1 MSCKELIES
10 LRKAADERVLLMRQE
25 AEREAAAAKAD
36 VARRLGRLRDDV
48 KGKQAAARR
57 EANAQ
62 ALSTANNRAREIR
75 LMAEEELSIRLKSA
89 AALSLPTLRKDGYE
103 SAFGN
108 MAREL
113 PALAW
118 HTVRVN
124 PGDAALAGKYF
135 PGAEIVP
142 DRNITGGM
150 DVSTKDGSIRVI
162 NTFEK
167 RLERAWSDMLPL
179 LIKDVYQEVS
189 DGTPAAS

>member
-25 AEREAAAAKAD
+25 AEREAGAAKTD
-36 VARRLGRLRDDV
+36 VARRLGQLRDDV
-48 KGKQAAARR
+48 KVKQAAARR
-57 EANAQ
+57 DANAQ
-62 ALSTANNRAREIR
+62 ALSAANNRAREIR
-75 LMAEEELSIRLKSA
+75 LVAEKELSARLKSA
-89 AALSLPTLRKDGYE
+89 AALALPALRKAGYE
-103 SAFGN
+103 AAFGK
-108 MAREL
+108 MVREL

-124 PGDAALAGKYF
+124 PGDVELAGNYF

-150 DVSTKDGSIRVI
+150 DASTKDGSIRII

-179 LIKDVYQEVS
+179 LIKDVYREVS

>member
-1 MSCKELIES
+1 MSCKELIDS
-10 LRKAADERVLLMRQE
+10 LKKAADERVLLMRQE
-25 AEREAAAAKAD
+25 SEREAGAAKAD
-36 VARRLGRLRDDV
+36 VARRLEQRRDEA
-48 KGKQAAARR
+48 KRKEAAAQRD
-57 EANAQ
+57 ANAQ
-62 ALSTANNRAREIR
+62 ALSAANNRAREIM
-75 LMAEEELSIRLKSA
+75 LSAEKELSARLEAVA
-89 AALSLPTLRKDGYE
+89 ASSLPGLRKAGYE
-103 SAFGN
+103 TAFGK

-113 PALAW
+113 PTLAW

-124 PGDAALAGKYF
+124 PGDVALAEKFF

-179 LIKDVYQEVS
+179 LIRDVYGEGS
-189 DGTPAAS
+189 GGIPAAS

>member
-1 MSCKELIES
+1 MSCKELITS
-10 LRKAADERVLLMRQE
+10 LKKAADERVLLIRQE
-25 AEREAAAAKAD
+25 AEQEAGAAKAD
-36 VARRLGRLRDDV
+36 VARRLEQRRDEA
-48 KGKQAAARR
+48 KRREAAAQRD
-57 EANAQ
+57 ANAQ
-62 ALSTANNRAREIR
+62 ALSAANNRARQIR
-75 LMAEEELSIRLKSA
+75 LMAEKEFSARLEA
-89 AALSLPTLRKDGYE
+89 AAVSSLPALRKAGYE
-103 SAFGN
+103 AAFGK

-124 PGDAALAGKYF
+124 PGDVALAGEYF

-150 DVSTKDGSIRVI
+150 DVSTRDGSIRVI

-179 LIKDVYQEVS
+179 LIRDVYGEGP
-189 DGTPAAS
+189 DGTPAAL